1 MQSSRCNAL
10 ESVTHSIGWSL
21 SSSSELEGSQ
31 ALPHKPPRSKCAQL
45 TAQWWPSLLF
55 IAPWMNRAVTPSL
68 GKISHRPD
76 ALVELTGRAATR
88 PIALRHPRGLPYST
102 TTAWSSNGH
111 CAPMVKRD
119 DQTRHFS
126 DQTRRCAH
134 HPRAQRHD
142 RTRSTQ
148 RPNATVPA
156 SSCSLE
162 SSHRDRTCPIA
173 YDRTRRAFD
182 QLFVT
187 HYTNGCLIRR
197 AGSAR
202 DRTRRW
208 QTLAPRATH
217 TRSTDWTRRSC
228 RDHVWSSVW
237 SHHWPLSPPFLCLWH
252 SGK

>member
-1 MQSSRCNAL
+1 
-10 ESVTHSIGWSL
+10 
-21 SSSSELEGSQ
+21 
-31 ALPHKPPRSKCAQL
+31 
-45 TAQWWPSLLF
+45 
-55 IAPWMNRAVTPSL
+55 
-68 GKISHRPD
+68 
-76 ALVELTGRAATR
+76 
-88 PIALRHPRGLPYST
+88 
-102 TTAWSSNGH
+102 
-111 CAPMVKRD
+111 MVKRD

-202 DRTRRW
+202 DTPIMPRPRLVQRLVTPLTSFTSVSLPLAQWKIDVSLPQKRRIPSRKLGGRERGT
-208 QTLAPRATH
+208 QTPLY
-217 TRSTDWTRRSC
+217 RSNSTAFANVPTPTSVHHLV
-228 RDHVWSSVW
+228 HV
-237 SHHWPLSPPFLCLWH
+237 C
-252 SGK
+252 